1 MNCQSVFFPQNVYIL
16 CLYLS
21 KRKLFDLLYLQ
32 NVWMLEVCLMYL
44 AVWIVWLI
52 ISSECVTAGSL
63 PDVSGSMNC
72 TLLSSCIAFDCCIE
86 SPRLG
91 RKLHAAIDIDSCHAR
106 MTVTIEKLN
115 FNVGLM
121 EKQYGKLASWK

>member
-1 MNCQSVFFPQNVYIL
+1 MIDLNE
-16 CLYLS
+16 LS
-21 KRKLFDLLYLQ
+21 KCILSPKCIHFVLTF
-32 NVWMLEVCLMYL
+32 VKKKV
-44 AVWIVWLI
+44 VWLI
-52 ISSECVTAGSL
+52 ISSECVNARSL

-115 FNVGLM
+115 FNVGLL
-121 EKQYGKLASWK
+121 EKQYGELASWK